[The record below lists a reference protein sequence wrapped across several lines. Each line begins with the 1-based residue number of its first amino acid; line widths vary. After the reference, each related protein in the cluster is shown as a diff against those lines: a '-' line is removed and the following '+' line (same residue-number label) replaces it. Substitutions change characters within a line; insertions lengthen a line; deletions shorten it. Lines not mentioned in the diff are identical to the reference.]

1 MSFGCYKVTSQQ
13 ASESVSISCTG
24 GAGNFKHADICMRED
39 SLGKYIK
46 GGQNLIEDTLGKFTF
61 LHLFANIVNLSP
73 ENGENCCCDDK
84 SRVGDVDQF

>member
-1 MSFGCYKVTSQQ
+1 MVVTRLNLSRRQSQ
-13 ASESVSISCTG
+13 SVSPAQAG
-24 GAGNFKHADICMRED
+24 LGNFKHADICMRED

-73 ENGENCCCDDK
+73 ENGENC
-84 SRVGDVDQF
+84 